1 MADLEKLYSI
11 DAAAL
16 ALGGI
21 SRYTVVLW
29 LSKGKLRRTKVGR
42 RTMIA
47 ESEIKRIQ
55 RPGEKSW
62 APVRSTK
69 QKELAGG

>member
-1 MADLEKLYSI
+1 MAELEKLYSI
-11 DAAAL
+11 DAAAA

-29 LSKGKLRRTKVGR
+29 LSRGKLQRTKVGR
-42 RTMIA
+42 RTMIT
-47 ESEIKRIQ
+47 ESEIRRIQ

-62 APVRSTK
+62 TPVRPTK
-69 QKELAGG
+69 RKEAVVG